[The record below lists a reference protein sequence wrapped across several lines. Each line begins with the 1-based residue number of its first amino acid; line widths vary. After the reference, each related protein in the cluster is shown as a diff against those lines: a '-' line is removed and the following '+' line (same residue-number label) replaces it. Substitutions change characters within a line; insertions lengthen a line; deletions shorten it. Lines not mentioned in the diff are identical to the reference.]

1 MKCPSCGYVNLPGA
15 DVCENCETSLTQ
27 DDVPQAETEVER
39 SLMEDPV
46 ECLEPIKPLTVDSLT
61 SLTEAIELM
70 CNHHIGCVLVSAA
83 DGSGSL
89 AGILTERDLLQK
101 VAGHGLD
108 LDQCA
113 VQDFMT
119 EVPETSRTD
128 HSLGYA
134 IQRMIVSD
142 LRYLPL
148 VNETGRPVG
157 IVSSRDII
165 KYIATNCIFD
175 NRLPRSTPAPSIQKQ
190 PKGRHQ

>member
-1 MKCPSCGYVNLPGA
+1 MKCPVCAHDNLPGA
-15 DVCENCETSLTQ
+15 DACDNCASSLTR
-27 DDVPQAETEVER
+27 DDVPQAASDVER

-46 ECLEPIKPLTVDSLT
+46 ECLNPIRPLTVDQPT
-61 SLTEAIELM
+61 SLTEAIQLM
-70 CNHHIGCVLVSAA
+70 RNHNIGSVLVSAA
-83 DGSGSL
+83 DGSL

-101 VAGHGLD
+101 VAGQGLD

-119 EVPETSRTD
+119 AVPETIRAD
-128 HSLGYA
+128 HPLGYA

-148 VNETGRPVG
+148 VDETGRPVG

-165 KYIATNCIFD
+165 DYMAMKFRAVGE
-175 NRLPRSTPAPSIQKQ
+175 S
-190 PKGRHQ
+190 